1 MDILQEISENLQ
13 KGQAPKVGAL
23 VKQALEDKID
33 VKIILGS
40 LIDGMGVVG
49 RRFRDGE
56 IYVPEV
62 LIAARAMYAGLDLI
76 RPILTQTGA
85 TYVGKV
91 VIGTVKGDLHDIGK
105 NLVKMMMEGAGFEVI
120 DLGRDVSPEKF
131 VEAVR
136 TNKPNIVGMSALI
149 TTTMVNMKD
158 TIEALK
164 NANLRDKV
172 VVMIGGAP
180 VTERFAA
187 EIGAD
192 SYAKDA
198 DTAVAKAKEIVL
210 NHK

>member
-85 TYVGKV
+85 TYVGKI

-136 TNKPNIVGMSALI
+136 TNKPDIVGMSALI
-149 TTTMVNMKD
+149 TTTMLNMKD

>member
-76 RPILTQTGA
+76 RPLLTQTGA

>member
-1 MDILQEISENLQ
+1 MDILQEISDNLQ
-13 KGQAPKVGAL
+13 KGQVSKVGIL

-33 VKIILGS
+33 VKTILGS
-40 LIDGMGVVG
+40 LIEGMGVVG

-76 RPILTQTGA
+76 RPLLVQTGA
-85 TYVGKV
+85 TYIGKV

-131 VEAVR
+131 VEAVKA
-136 TNKPNIVGMSALI
+136 NQPDIVGMSALI

-164 NANLRDKV
+164 RANLRDKV
-172 VVMIGGAP
+172 IVMVGGAP

-198 DTAVAKAKEIVL
+198 DTAVAKAKALIS
-210 NHK
+210 NKR

>member
-136 TNKPNIVGMSALI
+136 TNKPDIVGMSALI
-149 TTTMVNMKD
+149 TTTMLNMKD

>member
-33 VKIILGS
+33 VKTILGS